1 MPGFPAPFI
10 KFREDDN
17 NGKPLAGGKLFSYAA
32 GTSTPL
38 STFFNQDLAPGHEN
52 TNPVI
57 LDASGR
63 ADIWLGA
70 GVGYKFI
77 LTDALGNQIWTQDNV
92 SIPAPGSTSS
102 GDGGGG
108 GGGETVDPTFLVP
121 TGAVLPFAGSTA
133 PTGYLLCNGQSV
145 SQSLYPNLYAAIGTT
160 YGSGTGGTSFNV
172 PNLKQRFPLGKADGG
187 TGATLGG
194 IGGEVDHRHDGDSH
208 QHSLTDHWHTFN
220 HTHSANLSVQNQ
232 FGSGGSFGAYPTGA
246 VTTGGPNEGVNT
258 SGVTNTTPGATPF
271 LTNFAGGGKTSANN
285 PPFLVLNFIIKT

>member
-1 MPGFPAPFI
+1 MPGFPVPFL

-38 STFFNQDLAPGHEN
+38 ATFFNQDLAPGHEN

-63 ADIWLGA
+63 ADVWVGA

-77 LTDALGNQIWTQDNV
+77 LTDALGNQIYSQDNV
-92 SIPAPGSTSS
+92 SIPSGGSAPI
-102 GDGGGG
+102 DGGGG
-108 GGGETVDPTFLVP
+108 GSGETVDPTFLVP
-121 TGAVLPFAGSTA
+121 TGAVLPFAGSVA

-145 SQSLYPNLYAAIGTT
+145 SQSLYPKLYAAIGTT
-160 YGSGTGGTSFNV
+160 YGSGSGGTSFNV
-172 PNLKQRFPLGKADGG
+172 PNLKQRFPLGKSDGG
-187 TGATLGG
+187 TGTTLGG
-194 IGGEVDHRHDGDSH
+194 VGGEIDHRHSGDSH

-220 HTHSANLSVQNQ
+220 HTHDVSLPGGSQ
-232 FGSGGSFGAYPTGA
+232 FGSGGGFTALAANVVS
-246 VTTGGPNEGVNT
+246 GGPREGVNT
-258 SGVTNTTPGATPF
+258 SGVTNTNPGATPF
-271 LTNFAGGGKTSANN
+271 LTNFAGGGTTSANN